1 MFPNENLPKVMVFR
15 CSPTFSR
22 YYFMFPA
29 SVSRDQTVQVF
40 DIRSMTEWVVLRGHK
55 KEVVRPVFLV

>member
-1 MFPNENLPKVMVFR
+1 
-15 CSPTFSR
+15 
-22 YYFMFPA
+22 MFPA
-29 SVSRDQTVQVF
+29 SVSRDQTVQVL